1 MKRCYSFLQI
11 KSFDEDQRVI
21 EGIATSPE
29 PDRVGDIVE
38 PLGVTFK
45 NPAPLLW
52 MHMHD
57 KPVGTVNFGKPTKA
71 GVPFKAQIAKIVEP
85 GTLKNRV
92 DEAWQSVK
100 SELVRAVSI
109 GFRAL
114 EDGVEF
120 LESGGI
126 RFTKTE
132 ILELSLVTVP
142 ANSEA
147 VIENIKSIDRQALA
161 ASGHKAKP
169 VVKLAPPP
177 GASGKPLKPI
187 NTEGKNMSKYLQQ
200 IKDFENTRA
209 AKVAKMAEI
218 MDAAADAGVTLDDA
232 QTQEYD
238 TLDAEVKQIDAHLTR
253 LNALEKAALATATKP
268 EGANSAAASASR
280 AGTVP
285 AEAVKAT
292 KKLEKGITFA
302 RYAMC
307 LGAAKG
313 DLHTALSIAENRFG
327 DSQDIVG
334 TLKAAVA
341 AGTTTDATWAS
352 PLVQYNQFAGDF
364 VEFLRPQTIIG
375 RFGQNGIP
383 SLRMIPFNVH
393 IRGQTSGGEGY
404 WVGEGKPK
412 PLTKFDFNDVY
423 LGWAKV
429 ANIAVLTQE
438 LMRFSDPSAE
448 RLVRDSLAEALI
460 ARLDIDFIDPA
471 KAISANVSP
480 ASITN
485 GVTPVVSQGNT
496 AADIRC
502 DIQALMAPL
511 ITARINP
518 QSLVWI
524 MTASRALALSLMR
537 NSLGQKEFP
546 DITMSG
552 GTFEGIPVIV
562 SEYVPTDSNGDLVIL
577 ANASDI
583 WLADDGQ
590 VVIDASREASLQ
602 MDNAPTNA
610 SAPVAATSVV
620 SMFQTNS
627 VALRA
632 ERFINWKKRRAQ
644 AVQYLDNVN
653 WGVCDS

>member
-11 KSFDEDQRVI
+11 KSFDEDLRVI

-38 PLGVTFK
+38 PLGVNFK
-45 NPAPLLW
+45 NPSPLLW

-71 GVPFKAQIAKIVEP
+71 GVPFKAQIAKIAEP

-100 SELVRAVSI
+100 SGLVSAVSI

-114 EDGVEF
+114 EDGIEF

-132 ILELSLVTVP
+132 LLELSLVTVP
-142 ANSEA
+142 ANAEA

-161 ASGHKAKP
+161 ASGLIAKP
-169 VVKLAPPP
+169 VVKLVSPP
-177 GASGKPLKPI
+177 GVSGKSVKPTK
-187 NTEGKNMSKYLQQ
+187 TEGKNMSKYLQQ

-218 MDAAADAGVTLDDA
+218 MDAAADEGKTLDEA

-238 TLDAEVKQIDAHLTR
+238 GLDAEVKQIDAHLTR
-253 LNALEKAALATATKP
+253 LEALEKASAATATKV
-268 EGANSAAASASR
+268 EGASSAKASDSR
-280 AGTVP
+280 GGAQP
-285 AEAVKAT
+285 AEAIKAT

-302 RYAMC
+302 RYSMC

-327 DSQDIVG
+327 DSPDIVS

-341 AGTTTDATWAS
+341 AGTTTDATWAA

-364 VEFLRPQTIIG
+364 VEYLRPMTIIG
-375 RFGQNGIP
+375 QFGQGNIP
-383 SLRMIPFNVH
+383 ALRAIPFNVH

-404 WVGEGKPK
+404 WVGEGKSK

-448 RLVRDSLAEALI
+448 RLVRDALAEALI
-460 ARLDIDFIDPA
+460 HRLDIDFVDPA
-471 KAISANVSP
+471 KALVANISP

-485 GVTPVVSQGNT
+485 GVTPVVSGGNT
-496 AADIRC
+496 ATDIRC
-502 DIQALMAPL
+502 DIQNLMAPYIVANL
-511 ITARINP
+511 SPKSA
-518 QSLVWI
+518 VWI
-524 MTASRALALSLMR
+524 MTARRALALSLMR

-546 DITMSG
+546 DITMNG
-552 GTFEGIPVIV
+552 GTFEGFPVIV
-562 SEYVPTDSNGDLVIL
+562 SEHVPTDSNGDLVIL
-577 ANASDI
+577 VNASDV

-590 VVIDASREASLQ
+590 VVIDASREASLE
-602 MDNAPTNA
+602 MSTTAANNSGTPTTA
-610 SAPVAATSVV
+610 QLV

-632 ERFINWKKRRAQ
+632 ERFINWKKRRTQ

-653 WGVCDS
+653 WGSCDS